1 MKNLM
6 KKGSLFFIAF
16 ILCIGL
22 VLSTGFT
29 GTFASAQAEEFV
41 DNKTFSQQ
49 DLDASSVSDLNNG
62 GNYYYSRGI
71 EPKFTIRDIDG
82 NISISDKVILSF
94 EDELVIIPDF
104 DFYRIVDENDET
116 MYYQADTAAV
126 EDECS
131 PFAYIGIFLPSSISR
146 VEDVVMYVQYGVEE
160 TLILNNVKIVLDD
173 SKFDYFDSLSAYKVL
188 GNDELSQR
196 LKASAKI
203 YQYGAY
209 EEEIIEETLQMQ
221 PKALS
226 YISPNSYD
234 NYTNTDGIIHRYVSD
249 YFAKGSSDDFTITD
263 DPIVQIVPKDL
274 CFVPGE
280 HLYIGKEYG
289 FFIKVV
295 TDRTNKKDYAVD
307 ILVFDI
313 CSTVPKFPS
322 NTTGSTRITPLFQY
336 RYLAADK
343 TKNENW
349 GAFDPKLTRIV
360 TAHTE
365 YKLAEYYMNNVG
377 FRHTLFNPT
386 LLNPGD
392 PGYDAYED
400 DGAFII
406 QMRHNSRGVG
416 LKKKGGSF
424 VHDTIVFG
432 LGFVPYVSYAANIY
446 SYVYNL
452 SNGFGSNGTY
462 SYSRQ
467 EVIADNEVNIDTY
480 ETNNTDQIRVR
491 GNLIKSETATQNCD
505 GTSPRLIHVGG
516 GYAESKYVVAR
527 RSGSTY
533 DKINVMTSVSANIVE
548 DNTSRWWLFGW
559 HEGGTITDYG
569 RATGTYER
577 SNYQRIEDISVSGA
591 NSLYITAGSEHK
603 TMKFIPS
610 ISGRYRF
617 ETTSSS
623 GDPNFSVTNATT
635 KITYSATDDIDGAN
649 NRNARLDMNLQAGQV
664 YYIEAFSYNSNYGY
678 NLRIGYLPEASTTI
692 TRDTA
697 VSCFVAKDAYQM
709 YKFVPQTSGNYDIF
723 TSERTGDPYLFL
735 FDSNGNKL
743 KEDDDG
749 LGNLNSLIT
758 YYLSS
763 NNTYYI
769 AVKGYNGNVVDCKLK
784 VTPSIINRGSISLNQ
799 SFNVTVGSYTNVY
812 EFIAPYT
819 DRFDFY
825 TYDKTSGDPYLELY
839 DANRNKLTY
848 NDDGNGDRNSLM
860 TYNLVAGQKYYI
872 HARSYNTNST
882 SYKLN
887 VRLSTAERTD
897 IYTSLSVS
905 AIVEN
910 SPNQVKVYKFTAAE
924 SRYYTA
930 YTNNVVSGDPFL
942 ELMSSTGTILA
953 TDNNGAGGIN
963 AKINFFLNAG
973 ESVYLIARGNDK
985 GIENKFNLIIN

>member
-22 VLSTGFT
+22 VLSTVFT

-71 EPKFTIRDIDG
+71 EPKFIIKDIDG
-82 NISISDKVILSF
+82 NISILDEVILSF

-116 MYYQADTAAV
+116 MYYQADTATV
-126 EDECS
+126 KDECS
-131 PFAYIGIFLPSSISR
+131 PFAYIGIFLPSLISG
-146 VEDVVMYVQYGVEE
+146 EENVVMYVQYGVEE
-160 TLILNNVKIVLDD
+160 TLTLNNIRVVLDD
-173 SKFDYFDSLSAYKVL
+173 SEFDYFDSLSASIVL
-188 GNDELSQR
+188 SNDELSQR
-196 LKASAKI
+196 LNSAAKV
-203 YQYGAY
+203 YQDGAY
-209 EEEIIEETLQMQ
+209 EEELIEETPQNQ
-221 PKALS
+221 PKKVS
-226 YISPNSYD
+226 YLSPNTYD
-234 NYTNTDGIIHRYVSD
+234 DYTDTDGIIHRYVSD

-295 TDRTNKKDYAVD
+295 TDRTNQKDYAVD

-313 CSTVPKFPS
+313 KSTIPQFPS
-322 NTTGSTRITPLFQY
+322 NTTGSTKITPLFQY

-343 TKNENW
+343 TKRENW
-349 GAFDPKLTRIV
+349 GAFDPKLTRII

-392 PGYDAYED
+392 PGYNASED

-432 LGFVPYVSYAANIY
+432 LGFVPYVGYAANIY
-446 SYVYNL
+446 SYVYNV

-462 SYSRQ
+462 SYSR
-467 EVIADNEVNIDTY
+467 EEKIADNEANIYTY

-491 GNLIKSETATQNCD
+491 GHLIKSETATQNCD
-505 GTSPRLIHVGG
+505 GNSPRLIHVGG

-559 HEGGTITDYG
+559 HEGGSTTDYG

-577 SNYQRIEDISVSGA
+577 SNYQRVEDINVSGA
-591 NSLYITAGSEHK
+591 ISRSITAGSERK

-617 ETTSSS
+617 ETISSY

-635 KITYSATDDIDGAN
+635 KITYSATDDLDGAN
-649 NRNARLDMNLQAGQV
+649 NRNARLDLNLQSGQV

-678 NLRIGYLPEASTTI
+678 YLRIGYLPETSTTI

-697 VSCFVAKDAYQM
+697 ISCSVAKDTYQM
-709 YKFVPQTSGNYDIF
+709 YKFVPQTSGYYDIF
-723 TSERTGDPYLFL
+723 TAASSGDPYLFL
-735 FDSNGNKL
+735 FDSNGNKMTG
-743 KEDDDG
+743 DDDG

-758 YYLSS
+758 YFLNS

-769 AVKGYNGNVVDCKLK
+769 AVNGYNGNAVDCKLK
-784 VTPSIINRGSISLNQ
+784 ITPSILYHSSISLNQ
-799 SFNVTVGSYTNVY
+799 SINVNVGDRTYVY

-819 DRFDFY
+819 DKFDFY

-839 DANRNKLTY
+839 DTNRNKLTY
-848 NDDGNGDRNSLM
+848 NDDGNGDLNSLM

-872 HARSYNTNST
+872 HVRSYNSNST
-882 SYKLN
+882 SYKLS
-887 VRLSTAERTD
+887 VRLSTTERTD

-905 AIVEN
+905 ATVEN
-910 SPNQVKVYKFTAAE
+910 SPNQVKVFKFTATE

-930 YTNNVVSGDPFL
+930 YTNNVISGDPFL

-953 TDNNGAGGIN
+953 TDNNGAGGTN